1 MPQSTISYCTIL
13 GDQIV
18 QSIFLSLIEV
28 AKVLMKIAKVS
39 GCEAI
44 SEWIRPCTN
53 HLYWSAKTTHD
64 GNAEVI
70 WAKFS
75 SFLSHV
81 VNEHENLDNPVF
93 NECGHKDV
101 IEPRKWLDK
110 GT

>member
-1 MPQSTISYCTIL
+1 MSQCKKSYGTIL

-18 QSIFLSLIEV
+18 QSIFFIFNRICKGTYENC
-28 AKVLMKIAKVS
+28 KVS

-44 SEWIRPCTN
+44 NEWIRPCTN

-64 GNAEVI
+64 GNAEAI

-81 VNEHENLDNPVF
+81 VNKHENLDNPSV
-93 NECGHKDV
+93 
-101 IEPRKWLDK
+101 
-110 GT
+110 